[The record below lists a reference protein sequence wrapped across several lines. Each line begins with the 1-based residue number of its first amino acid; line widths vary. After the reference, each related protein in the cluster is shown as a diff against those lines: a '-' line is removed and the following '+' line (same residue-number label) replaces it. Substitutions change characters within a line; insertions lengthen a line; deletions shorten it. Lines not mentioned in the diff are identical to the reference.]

1 MARPSAKGGRLS
13 AARRRLAGTVPV
25 ESSVAHNM
33 RARAS
38 KAVAGEHTHLMMA
51 QETLEFMMQALYDR
65 L

>member
-1 MARPSAKGGRLS
+1 
-13 AARRRLAGTVPV
+13 
-25 ESSVAHNM
+25 M

-65 L
+65 LWARSVHVGGGGGGAVASKCECTWLQ